1 MICEYALEPE
11 LVATWHTDPHYHH
24 FIKNFGFDP
33 DDGHATGRVVAQYP
47 SNWKK
52 GVWDAFHANS
62 GFFAESFVKK
72 NRISVLLEQLGRI
85 HARRSGDSYI
95 WNNQCTWL
103 KNAEE
108 EDERHPFHAILA
120 CNPSDNPQIVCGEDV
135 LPGMNPPSLWSVPR
149 ETPVQRTAAS
159 MATHLKPMLRCATR
173 ILFIDPHFRPS
184 EQRFRNPLEQFLEII
199 CDGTRDVT
207 LEYHT
212 MHNSKKPAWNFF
224 LDECKKYL
232 PSLIPHGFTLTVRR
246 WEERDIGE
254 ELHDRYILTDIGGV
268 KIPRGLDESDRYTLN
283 KRDRGTIDISRL
295 SYGIWQQRLEDYG
308 YDSAPAF
315 DLERKVTISV
325 DLEGKV
331 TISVA

>member
-11 LVATWHTDPHYHH
+11 LVATWHTDLHYYH

-33 DDGHATGRVVAQYP
+33 DDGHATGRVVAPYP

-52 GVWDAFHANS
+52 RVWDAFHANS
-62 GFFAESFVKK
+62 GSFAESFVKK

-85 HARRSGDSYI
+85 HARRSGDIYI

-120 CNPSDNPQIVCGEDV
+120 CNTSDNPQIVCGEDV
-135 LPGMNPPSLWSVPR
+135 LPMMDPWMDPPPLWNVPR
-149 ETPVQRTAAS
+149 EIPVQRTAAS

-184 EQRFRNPLEQFLEII
+184 EERFRNPLEQFLEII

-212 MHNSKKPAWNFF
+212 MHNDKKPAWNFF
-224 LDECKKYL
+224 LDECQKYL
-232 PSLIPHGFTLTVRR
+232 PGLILHGFTLTVCR

-268 KIPRGLDESDRYTLN
+268 KIPRGLDESDRYNLDES
-283 KRDRGTIDISRL
+283 KRGTIDISRL
-295 SYGIWQQRLEDYG
+295 SYEIWQQRLEDYG
-308 YDSAPAF
+308 SAPAF
-315 DLERKVTISV
+315 DP
-325 DLEGKV
+325 EGQPIV
-331 TISVA
+331 IEGRRNIR